1 MRHYELTYLIS
12 KELNEEEVQNLQN
25 KIISLIESAGGVLIN
40 QKAPIKK
47 KLAYPVKKQ
56 PVAYLATIIYQ
67 LSAEKLTDLEKKLK
81 TEAAI
86 LRYLIVVL
94 PSLTQ
99 PSKPTLPLTPIKKPA
114 PTKKT
119 KLEEIEKKLD
129 EILDVT

>member
-1 MRHYELTYLIS
+1 MRDYELTYLIS
-12 KELNEEEVQNLQN
+12 KELNEEEAQNLQN
-25 KIISLIESAGGVLIN
+25 KLISLIESEGGVLIS

-56 PVAYLATIIYQ
+56 PIAYLATINYQ
-67 LSAEKLTDLEKKLK
+67 LAPEKLSDFEKKLK
-81 TEAAI
+81 TEASI
-86 LRYLIVVL
+86 LRYLIVLL

-99 PSKPTLPLTPIKKPA
+99 PAKPTVPLIKKPT

-129 EILDVT
+129 EILDIT